1 MRNIYLDHS
10 ATTPVR
16 SEVFEAMQPYFSEFF
31 GNASSIH
38 GVGQKARK
46 DLENARKRV
55 AGILG
60 ARFDEIYFTS
70 GGTESDNLAIL
81 GVARSQGDSGRHIIT
96 SAIEH
101 PAVLN
106 SCRHLE
112 QQGYDVDYLPVDSD
126 GRIDPQVVEAAIRPS
141 TILVSIMLANN
152 EVGTL
157 QPIQTIGEITK
168 ARGIPLHT
176 DAVQAIGKIS
186 VKVEDLNVDLLTV
199 AGHKIHGPKGI
210 GLLYVNHRTK
220 FTPLFFGGHHER
232 GYRPGT
238 ENVASIIG
246 LTKAMELAGGER
258 NDFFAEMHRLRSILE
273 DGICENIDR
282 VQINGHK
289 QERLPNLT
297 NISFHAVDGE
307 ALLYILDSK
316 GVAVS
321 TGAACS
327 SGSTGVSHVLTA
339 MGLSSETAGGSIRF
353 SLGRLN
359 REDDIHHVLTLLPDI
374 IARLRK

>member
-16 SEVFEAMQPYFSEFF
+16 SEVFEAMQPYFTEFF

-46 DLENARKRV
+46 DLEIARKKV
-55 AGILG
+55 ADILG

-81 GVARSQGDSGRHIIT
+81 GVARSVCDSGRHIIT

-126 GRIDPQVVEAAIRPS
+126 GRIDPQAVEAVIRPD

-157 QPIQTIGEITK
+157 QPIQAIGEITK

-199 AGHKIHGPKGI
+199 AGHKIHGPKGT

-273 DGICENIDR
+273 DGICEKIDR

-321 TGAACS
+321 TSAACS
-327 SGSTGVSHVLTA
+327 SGSTGVSHVLAA

-353 SLGRLN
+353 SMGRLN